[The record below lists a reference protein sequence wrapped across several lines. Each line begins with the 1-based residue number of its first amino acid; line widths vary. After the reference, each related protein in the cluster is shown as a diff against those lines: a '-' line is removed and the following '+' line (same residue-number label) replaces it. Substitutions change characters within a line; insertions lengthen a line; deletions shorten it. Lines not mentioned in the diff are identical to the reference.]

1 LYARTIFWRVLPFH
15 EARTGRI
22 RMWRGIQFCGVPEVC
37 DALRSLFVDPPERV
51 GELSSFE
58 E

>member
-1 LYARTIFWRVLPFH
+1 
-15 EARTGRI
+15 
-22 RMWRGIQFCGVPEVC
+22 MWRGIQFCGVPEVC